1 MLYSANTVAD
11 AAIAVPWGVG
21 KMTTMNF
28 ESPKWGRGALD
39 EVVIDDAA
47 ARARRRRN
55 IIIAIVGVAIILLV
69 VLFLMA
75 GGKKQAA
82 GPAAAG
88 PAAAKQGASAAPHVT
103 VIIPGRQQVARVI
116 NATGTIAAK
125 RDMPVGVSGEGGTVT
140 RVLVEPGQWVGAGQ
154 TLAVIERSVQTQ
166 QAAQLVAQIEVARAD
181 ARLAQSN
188 LDRAQALVARG
199 FISKADLDTKR
210 ATRDA
215 ANARVRVAEAQLGET
230 RARIGRLDVRS
241 PTAGLV
247 LARSVEAGQVVGP
260 GSGALFRIADGGLM
274 EVQARLA
281 EDDLANIRIGSAV
294 TVTPVGTS
302 LQIPGQV
309 WQISPVVDPQS
320 RQGIAR
326 VAIAYRPE
334 IRPGA
339 FASVALTSGTA
350 DLPLLPQ
357 SAVLSDDKGNFVYV
371 LGQDNKVQRRDV
383 KIGEVNDQGASIVSG
398 LNGNEAV
405 VASAG
410 AFLNPG
416 DKIVPARGAARP

>member
-1 MLYSANTVAD
+1 
-11 AAIAVPWGVG
+11 
-21 KMTTMNF
+21 MNF
-28 ESPKWGRGALD
+28 ESPKWGRSALEVDVVDD
-39 EVVIDDAA
+39 ETL
-47 ARARRRRN
+47 RARRRRN
-55 IIIAIVGVAIILLV
+55 IIIALVALALVLL
-69 VLFLMA
+69 LAFFFIA
-75 GGKKQAA
+75 GGKKQTAA
-82 GPAAAG
+82 PAGKGAA
-88 PAAAKQGASAAPHVT
+88 AAAKGGAQAPHVT
-103 VIIPGRQQVARVI
+103 VIVPGRQQVARVI

-125 RDMPVGVSGEGGTVT
+125 RDMPVGTSGEGGTVI

-166 QAAQLVAQIEVARAD
+166 QAAQLSAQIEVARAD

-230 RARIGRLDVRS
+230 RARIGRLDVRA
-241 PTAGLV
+241 PAAGLI
-247 LARSVEAGQVVGP
+247 LARAVEAGQVVGP
-260 GSGALFRIADGGLM
+260 GSGALFRIAEGGQM
-274 EVQARLA
+274 EVQARLS
-281 EDDLANIRIGSAV
+281 EDDLNSVNVGAPA
-294 TVTPVGTS
+294 TVTPVGTA
-302 LQIPGQV
+302 LQVQGNV
-309 WQISPVVDPQS
+309 WQKSPIVDPTS
-320 RQGIAR
+320 RQGIVR
-326 VAIAYRPE
+326 VAVAYRPE

-383 KIGEVNDQGASIVSG
+383 KIGEVNDQGVSIISG
-398 LNGNEAV
+398 LSGSEAV

-416 DKIVPARGAARP
+416 DKVNPTRAAARP

>member
-1 MLYSANTVAD
+1 
-11 AAIAVPWGVG
+11 
-21 KMTTMNF
+21 MNF

-39 EVVIDDAA
+39 EVVVVDDAA
-47 ARARRRRN
+47 VRARRRRN
-55 IIIAIVGVAIILLV
+55 IIIAIVAAAIILLLALYLV
-69 VLFLMA
+69 M

-82 GPAAAG
+82 GPAA
-88 PAAAKQGASAAPHVT
+88 QGAAGKQAAGAAPHVT
-103 VIIPGRQQVARVI
+103 VIVPGRQQVARVI

-125 RDMPVGVSGEGGTVT
+125 RDMPVGVSGEGGTVM
-140 RVLVEPGQWVGAGQ
+140 RVLVEPGQWVNAGQ
-154 TLAVIERSVQTQ
+154 TLAVIERSVQAQ

-215 ANARVRVAEAQLGET
+215 ANARVRVAQAQLGET
-230 RARIGRLDVRS
+230 RARIGRLDIRA
-241 PTAGLV
+241 PAAGLV
-247 LARSVEAGQVVGP
+247 LARSVESGQVVGA
-260 GSGALFRIADGGLM
+260 GSGALFRIAEGGQM
-274 EVQARLA
+274 EVQALLS
-281 EDDLANIRIGSAV
+281 EDDLANVRVGSVA

-302 LQIPGQV
+302 LQVQGSV
-309 WQISPVVDPQS
+309 WQVSPIVNPTS

-326 VAIAYRPE
+326 VAITYRPE

-339 FASVALTSGTA
+339 FASVTLTSGTA

-371 LGQDNKVQRRDV
+371 LGPDNKIQRRDV

-398 LNGNEAV
+398 LSGNEAV

-416 DKIVPARGAARP
+416 DRIIPTRAARP

>member
-1 MLYSANTVAD
+1 
-11 AAIAVPWGVG
+11 
-21 KMTTMNF
+21 MNF

-39 EVVIDDAA
+39 DAIGDDIV
-47 ARARRRRN
+47 RARRRRN
-55 IIIAIVGVAIILLV
+55 IIIVVIALAIVLV
-69 VLFLMA
+69 LALFFVA
-75 GGKKQAA
+75 GGKKPAQ
-82 GPAAAG
+82 GNAAAG
-88 PAAAKQGASAAPHVT
+88 AAAKGGGQAAPHVT
-103 VIIPGRQQVARVI
+103 VIVPGRQQVARVI

-125 RDMPVGVSGEGGTVT
+125 RDMPVGVSGEGGTVA
-140 RVLVEPGQWVGAGQ
+140 RVLVEPGQWVSAGQ
-154 TLAVIERSVQTQ
+154 TLAVIERSVQVQ

-247 LARSVEAGQVVGP
+247 LSRAVEAGQVVGP
-260 GSGALFRIADGGLM
+260 GSGALFRIAEGGQM
-274 EVQARLA
+274 EVQTRLA
-281 EDDLANIRIGSAV
+281 EDDMANIRIGSTA
-294 TVTPVGTS
+294 TVTPVGTP
-302 LQIPGQV
+302 LQLVGSV
-309 WQISPVVDPQS
+309 WQVSPVVDPTS
-320 RQGIAR
+320 RQGVAR
-326 VAIAYRPE
+326 VAVAYRPE
-334 IRPGA
+334 VRPGA
-339 FASVALTSGTA
+339 FASVTLTSGTA

-371 LGQDNKVQRRDV
+371 LGAGNKVERRDV
-383 KIGEVNDQGASIVSG
+383 KIGEVNDAGVSIVSG
-398 LNGNEAV
+398 LTGNEAV

-416 DKIVPARGAARP
+416 DKIAPTRAAARP